1 MDSVNSALIL
11 WGRQVQKWVTMVEK
25 PDARGTGLLEPGS
38 TREFTLERVMEDVH
52 MSCF

>member
-1 MDSVNSALIL
+1 MDSVNSVFIL

-25 PDARGTGLLEPGS
+25 PDARGTDLLESGS
-38 TREFTLERVMEDVH
+38 SREFTEERVMEEIH

>member
-1 MDSVNSALIL
+1 MDSVNSTFIL

-25 PDARGTGLLEPGS
+25 PDARGTALLESGS
-38 TREFTLERVMEDVH
+38 SREFTRVMEEVH